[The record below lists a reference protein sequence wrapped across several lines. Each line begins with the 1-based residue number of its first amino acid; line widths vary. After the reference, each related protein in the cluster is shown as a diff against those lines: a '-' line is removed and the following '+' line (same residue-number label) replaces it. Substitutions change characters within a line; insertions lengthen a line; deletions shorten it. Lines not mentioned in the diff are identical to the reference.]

1 MCSATSAKYLLEK
14 KTYCIYDIDTS
25 CLYFIIK
32 HGFYICRC
40 ITAPSLI
47 SFVEEVLIV
56 LTKMSS

>member
-1 MCSATSAKYLLEK
+1 MCSANSAKYLLEK
-14 KTYCIYDIDTS
+14 KTCIYDIDTS

>member
-14 KTYCIYDIDTS
+14 KTCIYDIDTS